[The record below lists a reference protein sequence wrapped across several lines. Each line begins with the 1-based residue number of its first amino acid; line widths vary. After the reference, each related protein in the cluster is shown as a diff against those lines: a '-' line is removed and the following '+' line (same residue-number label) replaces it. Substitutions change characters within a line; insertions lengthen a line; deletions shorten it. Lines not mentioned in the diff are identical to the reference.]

1 MSEWS
6 DLLTYFVCCLCVN
19 RGFYLLTSCVAYCPS
34 IDYVVNDVFSQC
46 VAVYYTET
54 LILCQKTSTRPK
66 KVVDLHENVMFGCKN
81 YLVDVCP

>member
-6 DLLTYFVCCLCVN
+6 DVLTYFVCCLCVA

-46 VAVYYTET
+46 VLVYYIET
-54 LILCQKTSTRPK
+54 LFFVKNELKAE
-66 KVVDLHENVMFGCKN
+66 KVVVLHEKCHVW
-81 YLVDVCP
+81 L